1 LRADHREGERLAAV
15 EPDAQDDDRSDA
27 TEPVGDP
34 GRSAANEV
42 RAAAAELA
50 NLAER
55 PLDEHVAVYE
65 RLHARM
71 QTALRS
77 VAE

>member
-1 LRADHREGERLAAV
+1 M
-15 EPDAQDDDRSDA
+15 EPDARDDDRSAA
-27 TEPVGDP
+27 TEP
-34 GRSAANEV
+34 AADRGQPAAREL

-50 NLAER
+50 SLADR
-55 PLDEHVAVYE
+55 PLEEHVGVYE
-65 RLHARM
+65 RLHAQM